1 MRVRGFFFVCMSV
14 VAAMAVLAALAQV
27 WSGLEDRSRL
37 AHARAMADFQGTL
50 LRLAER
56 VSLERGSHTL
66 ALGASAPLS
75 EEAAAKLAA
84 ERKATEAAFAA
95 ALAAAVDE
103 RGTAV
108 EALRAKLVAA
118 REPVLRAQAQPPG
131 QRDAAV
137 AKAWVAANFQ
147 VGDGVIATATGDLP
161 ALNTLAPAV
170 ADYVGLGH
178 ATANLRNQVGHRNT
192 TLLVVIGNGA
202 PMTTEQVE
210 RHNKLSGRIDQI
222 WDEIKAEL
230 AMLDHGPAVSAAVS
244 KVEKGLFGDAAAV
257 IQSHEA
263 ASRAGAAYPLSAADF
278 RSKTL
283 PHFSAVGELR
293 DAFVARG
300 IEVCDAALAAATW
313 RLTLASVWL
322 VVLVVLI
329 GGVTLL
335 FNRRVVSTMIDTAAA
350 ISAMARDDLD
360 VAVPGCARRDEL
372 GEIGRALETLRGNAR
387 AARDAAAER
396 AAERAAR
403 EQARQRTDDQLRG
416 LAERVETLLRAA
428 DHNVEVLKDSAVAL
442 AGQADGATQGSRH
455 VARAADDAAANVQ
468 AVASATEQLL
478 ASVREIGHVVGTMAD
493 TARDA
498 VAEAQHSRDS
508 VNSLTEGAGRIGEIV
523 ALINTI
529 AAQTNLLA
537 LNATIEAARAGE
549 AGKGFAVVAGEV
561 KALANQTAK
570 ATEQIQAQ
578 VAAIQGGTAATC
590 SAISAIAA
598 TVGRMSELATSVAS
612 AVEQQ
617 NSATAEIARA
627 IQQASDG
634 VATVADNISGVQGA
648 IDDTSRSAG
657 AVGEVSSSLAAQTHT
672 LRDEFGQVM
681 ELVRGTG

>member
-14 VAAMAVLAALAQV
+14 VAAMAVLAALGQV
-27 WSGLEDRSRL
+27 WNGLEDRSRL
-37 AHARAMADFQGTL
+37 ARARAMADFQGTL

-66 ALGASAPLS
+66 ALGAASPLS
-75 EEAAAKLAA
+75 EDAAAKLAA

-95 ALAAAVDE
+95 ALAAALDDRAAVVD
-103 RGTAV
+103 G
-108 EALRAKLVAA
+108 LRAKLRAA
-118 REPVLRAQAQPPG
+118 REPVLRALEKPPG
-131 QRDAAV
+131 QRNPSV
-137 AKAWVAANFQ
+137 SKAWVAANFQ

-161 ALNTLAPAV
+161 ALNAQAADV

-178 ATANLRNQVGHRNT
+178 ASANLRNQVGHRNT
-192 TLLVVIGNGA
+192 TFLVVIGAGA
-202 PMTTEQVE
+202 PMTVEQVE
-210 RHNKLSGRIDQI
+210 RHNKLTGRIDQI
-222 WDEIKAEL
+222 WEEIKAEL
-230 AMLDHGPAVSAAVS
+230 AMLDHGPAVAAAAG

-257 IQSHEA
+257 IQAHEA
-263 ASRAGAAYPLSAADF
+263 ASRAGAPYPLSAADF
-278 RSKTL
+278 RAKTL
-283 PHFSAVGELR
+283 PHFSAIGELR

-300 IEVCDAALAAATW
+300 LEVCDAALAAANW
-313 RLTLASVWL
+313 RLALACFWL
-322 VVLVVLI
+322 VVMVALI
-329 GGVTLL
+329 GGVTML
-335 FNRRVVSTMIDTAAA
+335 FNRRVVSTMIRTAGA

-360 VAVPGCARRDEL
+360 VVVPGSHRHDEL
-372 GEIGRALETLRGNAR
+372 GEIGRALETLRGNAK

-403 EQARQRTDDQLRG
+403 EQARQRTDEQLRG

-428 DHNVEVLKDSAVAL
+428 DDNVGALKDGAVAL
-442 AGQADGATQGSRH
+442 ARQADGATDGSRQ

-478 ASVREIGHVVGTMAD
+478 ASIREIGQVVGGMAA
-493 TARDA
+493 TAREA

-508 VNSLTEGAGRIGEIV
+508 VTALTEGAGRIGEIV

-537 LNATIEAARAGE
+537 LNATIEAARAGD

-570 ATEQIQAQ
+570 ATEQIQSQ
-578 VAAIQGGTAATC
+578 VAAIRDGTAATC
-590 SAISAIAA
+590 AAISAITG

-634 VATVADNISGVQGA
+634 VATVAENISAVQGA
-648 IDDTSRSAG
+648 IDHTSRSAG
-657 AVGEVSSSLAAQTHT
+657 EVGQVSSSLAAQTHT